1 MSARAN
7 EPFGAHPVAGSILCA
22 HRLSPPSAPRQ
33 VPGLDS
39 LGITPYSGEIMAPF
53 TASDAS
59 LPFVSGMLESV
70 GTLGY

>member
-1 MSARAN
+1 MSARSPN
-7 EPFGAHPVAGSILCA
+7 DPQPPRWCFDLVC
-22 HRLSPPSAPRQ
+22 SPPLPLPRQ

-70 GTLGY
+70 GNLGY

>member
-1 MSARAN
+1 MSARA
-7 EPFGAHPVAGSILCA
+7 PMTLC
-22 HRLSPPSAPRQ
+22 RLVGGWFLCSPPLPLRPYQ

-70 GTLGY
+70 GNLGY

>member
-1 MSARAN
+1 MLTS
-7 EPFGAHPVAGSILCA
+7 SL
-22 HRLSPPSAPRQ
+22 PPSAPRQ

-70 GTLGY
+70 GNLGY

>member
-1 MSARAN
+1 MLTAS
-7 EPFGAHPVAGSILCA
+7 P
-22 HRLSPPSAPRQ
+22 PPSAPRQ

-70 GTLGY
+70 GNLGY

>member
-1 MSARAN
+1 MIGIMGCISSSK
-7 EPFGAHPVAGSILCA
+7 GLI
-22 HRLSPPSAPRQ
+22 

>member
-1 MSARAN
+1 MSAR
-7 EPFGAHPVAGSILCA
+7 EPMSPPSVDPVLTSSL
-22 HRLSPPSAPRQ
+22 PPSAPRQ

-70 GTLGY
+70 GNLGY

>member
-1 MSARAN
+1 MVVR
-7 EPFGAHPVAGSILCA
+7 PVLTS
-22 HRLSPPSAPRQ
+22 SFPPSAPHQ

-70 GTLGY
+70 GNLGY

>member
-1 MSARAN
+1 MTPPLPVLMVVRSCVLTSA
-7 EPFGAHPVAGSILCA
+7 
-22 HRLSPPSAPRQ
+22 PPSAPRQ

>member
-1 MSARAN
+1 MTLSRLD
-7 EPFGAHPVAGSILCA
+7 GGWILCSPP
-22 HRLSPPSAPRQ
+22 LPPSAPRQ

>member
-1 MSARAN
+1 MLTA
-7 EPFGAHPVAGSILCA
+7 
-22 HRLSPPSAPRQ
+22 SPPRQ

>member
-1 MSARAN
+1 MRPPAPSVV
-7 EPFGAHPVAGSILCA
+7 GCCA
-22 HRLSPPSAPRQ
+22 HLRSPSAPRQ

-70 GTLGY
+70 GNLGY

>member
-1 MSARAN
+1 MRRPARC
-7 EPFGAHPVAGSILCA
+7 FDPVLTS
-22 HRLSPPSAPRQ
+22 SPPVPYQ

-70 GTLGY
+70 GNLGY

>member
-1 MSARAN
+1 MTPPLPALMVVRS
-7 EPFGAHPVAGSILCA
+7 CA
-22 HRLSPPSAPRQ
+22 HLLSPPSPHQ

>member
-1 MSARAN
+1 MAPPAAAPLVVRSC
-7 EPFGAHPVAGSILCA
+7 VLTSSL
-22 HRLSPPSAPRQ
+22 PPSAPRQ

-70 GTLGY
+70 GNLGY